1 MKHAQDL
8 SELLLLQ
15 MFTNSRGTIS
25 LKNRSVRRHEMNQ
38 MDTDATY
45 IPVFRRWRLISLID
59 SSSADNCA
67 IASSCLI
74 NSCKHNDTMQR
85 PIVNIYSYSISPWK
99 IEMGK
104 ERERE
109 RVTYPKKELVW
120 FNVKYNITRERP
132 FYLYW
137 VEFTA
142 FQTSTLNLLG
152 RYNNV

>member
-1 MKHAQDL
+1 MKHAHDL

-25 LKNRSVRRHEMNQ
+25 LKNRSVRRHETNQ
-38 MDTDATY
+38 TDTDATY

-59 SSSADNCA
+59 SSFADNCA

-74 NSCKHNDTMQR
+74 NSCKRDDTMQR

-109 RVTYPKKELVW
+109 WEWLIQRKNSYDSKLNIILHA
-120 FNVKYNITRERP
+120 NVRFIYIE
-132 FYLYW
+132 
-137 VEFTA
+137 
-142 FQTSTLNLLG
+142 SNLLLFK
-152 RYNNV
+152 RQR